1 MPRIYTYCLFFIVS
15 VLSLPLHANTFFSED
30 TNNSYD
36 LINLK
41 SGQALDNLLLYYE
54 DSSTQAELEDIQALD
69 SSAWTVQKE
78 SNFSFCYN
86 PFSYLFKIK
95 PDNSSYSKQKRIL
108 KIGYPFLESIEI
120 YQKTS
125 LGDWQYLQMGD
136 KYPFDNRV

>member
-69 SSAWTVQKE
+69 SSAWTVQKD
-78 SNFSFCYN
+78 SSLSFGYSQS
-86 PFSYLFKIK
+86 SYWFKIK
-95 PDNSSYSKQKRIL
+95 LDNSSDAIQE
-108 KIGYPFLESIEI
+108 IGRASCRE
-120 YQKTS
+120 
-125 LGDWQYLQMGD
+125 
-136 KYPFDNRV
+136 RV